1 MHSKENHQIKAQVT
15 GGRLHALWN
24 ISDNWSALLT
34 SSAEETTG
42 EGVWDSDQYLSDY
55 KVTRFEDESRR
66 DDWQSASITLVRM
79 PDIDKAHQAFKRG
92 ATFHEAGQLD
102 EALHWYRKNL
112 EIQPENAAALRNL
125 GLVLQTQGKLDK
137 AVATYQKAVTIK
149 SDFAVAHFNLGN
161 ALIAQGKLDEALSS
175 FQKAASIKADFA
187 EAHCNL
193 GNTLLDLGRLD
204 EAVSSYQ
211 RAVSVNPDFADAH
224 YNLGSAL
231 KEQGK
236 LDEAVSSFQK
246 AVSIRPDIA
255 EAHSNLGSALRELGK
270 LDEALSSFRKAVSI
284 RPDIAE
290 AHCNLGNTLLDLGK
304 LDEAV
309 SSYQEAVSIKPG
321 FADAHYNLGNVLKEQ
336 GKLDEAVSSFQKVIS
351 IRPDMAQAHSSLGD
365 ALKEQGR
372 LDAAVS
378 SFRTAAS
385 IRPDIAE
392 AHSNLG
398 NALREQGNLDEAIS
412 SYEKAISIKPDFVGA
427 QHILNSLLGK
437 TTRQPPRKYVET
449 LFDEFATNFDNH
461 LLNKLEY
468 SMPSLLKKA
477 LVDLGLGDESLKMVL
492 DLGCGT
498 GLAGAEFRDIAE
510 SLIGI
515 DLSENMVRE
524 AEKKNIYDELHVNDI
539 VDGLNSLESQ
549 FDLFIAADVFTY
561 IGDLLELFNCV
572 KQHSTKNALFVFS
585 TEHENCDEYVLQT
598 TGRYAHSK
606 DYVLSVATET
616 GFHLEYF
623 VQANIRKENESW
635 IAGGIYILRRGDT
648 QIGH

>member
-15 GGRLHALWN
+15 GGRTHVLWN
-24 ISDNWSALLT
+24 MTGNWSALLT
-34 SSAEETTG
+34 LSAGETTG
-42 EGVWDSDQYLSDY
+42 EGVWASDQYLGDY

-79 PDIDKAHQAFKRG
+79 PDIDEAHQAFKRG
-92 ATFHEAGQLD
+92 TTFHQAGQLD

-112 EIQPENAAALRNL
+112 EFQPENAAALRNL
-125 GLVLQTQGKLDK
+125 GLVLQTQGRLDE
-137 AVATYQKAVTIK
+137 AVATYQRAVSIK
-149 SDFAVAHFNLGN
+149 PDFAVAHFNLGN

-193 GNTLLDLGRLD
+193 GNTLIELGRLD

-211 RAVSVNPDFADAH
+211 RAVSVNPDYADAH

-231 KEQGK
+231 KEQGR

-246 AVSIRPDIA
+246 AAAIRPDIA

-290 AHCNLGNTLLDLGK
+290 AHCNLANTLLELGK

-309 SSYQEAVSIKPG
+309 
-321 FADAHYNLGNVLKEQ
+321 
-336 GKLDEAVSSFQKVIS
+336 
-351 IRPDMAQAHSSLGD
+351 
-365 ALKEQGR
+365 
-372 LDAAVS
+372 
-378 SFRTAAS
+378 
-385 IRPDIAE
+385 
-392 AHSNLG
+392 
-398 NALREQGNLDEAIS
+398 S
-412 SYEKAISIKPDFVGA
+412 SYEKAISIKPDFVEA

-449 LFDEFATNFDNH
+449 LFDEFATNFDSH
-461 LLNKLEY
+461 VVNKLEY
-468 SMPSLLKKA
+468 STPSLLKKA
-477 LVDLGLGDESLKMVL
+477 LVDLGLGEEPLGMVL

-498 GLAGAEFRDIAE
+498 GLAGAEFRDAAD
-510 SLIGI
+510 SLVGI

-539 VDGLNSLESQ
+539 IDGLNSLESQ
-549 FDLFIAADVFTY
+549 FDLFIAADVFAY

-585 TEHENCDEYVLQT
+585 TEHENCDEYILQT

-635 IAGGIYILRRGDT
+635 ITGGIYILRRGDT
-648 QIGH
+648 QI